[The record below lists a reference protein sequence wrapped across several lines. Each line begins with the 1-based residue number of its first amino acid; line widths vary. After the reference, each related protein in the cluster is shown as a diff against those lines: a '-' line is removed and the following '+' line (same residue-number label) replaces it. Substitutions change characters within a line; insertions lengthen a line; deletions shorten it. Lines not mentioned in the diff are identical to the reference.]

1 MKAFGKPDVILQNG
15 LKLAGQKY
23 LPVRYDDRSIY
34 AKKVLLCALCPG
46 RPERVQSA
54 KGGRADGIKGPWRRC
69 SRCRAPAVLAA
80 SRQSRPS

>member
-34 AKKVLLCALCPG
+34 AKKVLFGARCP
-46 RPERVQSA
+46 RRAERGQ
-54 KGGRADGIKGPWRRC
+54 KC
-69 SRCRAPAVLAA
+69 
-80 SRQSRPS
+80 